1 MAAVDYEAEYN
12 NRARVPDHAET
23 WRQGTAQTRYQEL
36 PGNHFTAIDPLA
48 DPSSAMVARIAEL
61 TQQVSR

>member
-1 MAAVDYEAEYN
+1 
-12 NRARVPDHAET
+12 VPDHAET

-36 PGNHFTAIDPLA
+36 PGNHFTVIDPLA

>member
-1 MAAVDYEAEYN
+1 MSHGLPAQRPCRNLACAKML
-12 NRARVPDHAET
+12 ET
-23 WRQGTAQTRYQEL
+23 PLAQTRYHEF
-36 PGNHFTAIDPLA
+36 PGDHFTVIDPLA